1 MPNIRE
7 IYDYREMLFSMVKR
21 DLRTRYKGSFLGFLW
36 TFINPLLQL
45 FVYYV
50 LFSTIMRIN
59 VDNYAMFL
67 FVTLLPWIYFSTTIL
82 QSTNVIISNSNLI
95 KKIYFPRA
103 ILPLSVAIAG
113 LVNMLFGFVVVFL
126 ALIIFKIQVGIS
138 IIILPL
144 IILNEFVFVLGLSF
158 LFSALNVYFRDLE
171 HILGIVTMAWFY
183 LTPIIYPV
191 NMVPEKYTK
200 LFFINPMTSI
210 ILPFRDVLFYGLWP
224 NVKIILLSLLSS
236 IFILIFAFAV
246 FDKLQRGFAEEI

>member
-1 MPNIRE
+1 MTNIRE

-103 ILPLSVAIAG
+103 ILPLSVTIAG
-113 LVNMLFGFVVVFL
+113 LVNMLFGFGVVFL
-126 ALIIFKIQVGIS
+126 ALIMFKIQVGIS
-138 IIILPL
+138 IIMLPL

-183 LTPIIYPV
+183 LTPIIYPI
-191 NMVPEKYTK
+191 NMVPAKYAK
-200 LFFINPMTSI
+200 LFFINPMTPI

>member
-1 MPNIRE
+1 MTSIRE
-7 IYDYREMLFSMVKR
+7 IYSYREMLYSMVKR

-45 FVYYV
+45 IVYYV

-67 FVTLLPWIYFSTTIL
+67 FVTLLPWIYFSTAIL
-82 QSTNVIISNSNLI
+82 QSTNIIISNNNLI

-103 ILPLSVAIAG
+103 ILTISVALSG
-113 LVNMLFGFVVVFL
+113 LINMLFGFVIVIF
-126 ALIIFKIQVGIS
+126 ALIIFKIQIGIS
-138 IIILPL
+138 IIMLPL
-144 IILNEFVFVLGLSF
+144 IIINEFVFVLGLSF

-183 LTPIIYPV
+183 LTPIIYPI
-191 NMVPEKYTK
+191 NMVPIKYTK

-210 ILPFRDVLFYGLWP
+210 ILPYRDVLFYGLWP
-224 NVKIILLSLLSS
+224 DVKVILLSLLSS
-236 IFILIFAFAV
+236 IFILVFAFGV
-246 FDKLQRGFAEEI
+246 FDRLQRGFAEEI